1 MGLFAVLF
9 YSILWPFQIILRL
22 ISLVILVVGYPI
34 RVVLLLMVGSAALI
48 IPLVILLAL
57 AFAVAYYF
65 SVSLDGLW

>member
-1 MGLFAVLF
+1 MGLFAVLL
-9 YSILWPFQIILRL
+9 YSTLWPFQIVLRL

-48 IPLVILLAL
+48 IPLVIVLGLL
-57 AFAVAYYF
+57 FAVAYYF